1 MKPTRRIPLH
11 RLGLLAVALA
21 AAGCANFTRPLP
33 GAPDETPAE
42 TNAPGFDAL
51 PSNIR
56 QIASAM
62 AAEQIAARDA
72 AAAARAPSADKPKV
86 FAGTGQFLNPKAVA
100 QQLPAGPEEAHL
112 NFEALDVR
120 EAAKVILGDY
130 LRESYTVHPA
140 VTGTVT
146 FRTIKAIPR
155 TALLPTLE
163 MLLRQN
169 NAAVVREDGIYKVV
183 PIQAVRGSV
192 SPQLGGPQVA
202 VPPGFTVLVVPLKF
216 VGAKEMGKILEPFA
230 ADNTVRVDEVRNLV
244 IMAGNQKELR
254 HLVDTVELFD
264 VDWLSGYSVGI
275 FPVKSADV
283 KSLVQDLDKIFGPT
297 AQGPLAG
304 IVRVI
309 PIERLNALLI
319 VTTQPKYLEAAR
331 TWMERLDQIGGT
343 SGGSRLFVYQVR
355 NGKAESLANLVS
367 ELFTKRTTT
376 SITPPSLAPGARP
389 ATLGTPTPGTPATGT
404 TATTTAAP
412 AGLPAAAAFA
422 IPGSITSTTSEVRVI
437 ADKDNNALLI
447 LATPTDYEIIES
459 ALRKLDV
466 VPKQVL
472 VEVTVAEVT
481 LSDDLKFGVDWFLNG
496 RSVGNASVTD
506 GTLNLGGLPT
516 TPTGAVPLFTG
527 LQLINRKGGD
537 VRAVLNA
544 LGKDG
549 RLQVLAT
556 PQLMVLDNQK
566 AQIKVGD
573 KISVQTQQQS
583 VAGSTSGLIN
593 SFQYIETGI
602 LLAVTPRINSGG
614 QVTLEVSQEVSVPQP
629 ASVAGANPDISQR
642 TASTSVVVASGES
655 IVLGGLIREDNT
667 RGTSGIPLLSK
678 IPVLGAAF
686 GSQTIVKR
694 RTETILL
701 IRPVVITN
709 AAQAAQATEEL
720 RSRMPSLE
728 GLLPPKAKP
737 ANGPAASPFPGVPPL
752 GSRPAEPPPAPPTGG

>member
-1 MKPTRRIPLH
+1 
-11 RLGLLAVALA
+11 
-21 AAGCANFTRPLP
+21 
-33 GAPDETPAE
+33 
-42 TNAPGFDAL
+42 
-51 PSNIR
+51 
-56 QIASAM
+56 
-62 AAEQIAARDA
+62 
-72 AAAARAPSADKPKV
+72 
-86 FAGTGQFLNPKAVA
+86 
-100 QQLPAGPEEAHL
+100 
-112 NFEALDVR
+112 
-120 EAAKVILGDY
+120 
-130 LRESYTVHPA
+130 
-140 VTGTVT
+140 
-146 FRTIKAIPR
+146 
-155 TALLPTLE
+155 
-163 MLLRQN
+163 
-169 NAAVVREDGIYKVV
+169 
-183 PIQAVRGSV
+183 
-192 SPQLGGPQVA
+192 
-202 VPPGFTVLVVPLKF
+202 
-216 VGAKEMGKILEPFA
+216 MGKILEPFA

-319 VTTQPKYLEAAR
+319 VTRKPKYLEGRAHLDGAAR
-331 TWMERLDQIGGT
+331 PDRRHLRG
-343 SGGSRLFVYQVR
+343 
-355 NGKAESLANLVS
+355 
-367 ELFTKRTTT
+367 
-376 SITPPSLAPGARP
+376 LAPLRLPGAEWQGREPRQPGERALHQAHHHVHHAAEPRARRP
-389 ATLGTPTPGTPATGT
+389 SGHARHAHAGHAGQPEPRPRPRPRLPA
-404 TATTTAAP
+404 
-412 AGLPAAAAFA
+412 LPAAAAFA

-642 TASTSVVVASGES
+642 DGQHLGRRGFRGFHRARRPHPRGQHARNLGNPAPFQDPRPG
-655 IVLGGLIREDNT
+655 GGLRFPDHREAPHRDHPAHPPG
-667 RGTSGIPLLSK
+667 RHHQCRP
-678 IPVLGAAF
+678 
-686 GSQTIVKR
+686 R
-694 RTETILL
+694 RR
-701 IRPVVITN
+701 RPR
-709 AAQAAQATEEL
+709 
-720 RSRMPSLE
+720 RSCAPACRPWKACCRPRPSRPT
-728 GLLPPKAKP
+728 GRPHRR
-737 ANGPAASPFPGVPPL
+737 SPGFRRWVPGRPSRHRPRRPGVDP
-752 GSRPAEPPPAPPTGG
+752 GKRVGWPAGLPVSENQG